1 MGWEVS
7 TEGEGRRRENNT
19 KEVWESHRNRVIFIY
34 LRLHITQ
41 MCFCIYIY
49 SLNEVIAL
57 RLKILTPRTLDFL
70 TTTKRKKTIIRH
82 KNPSF
87 KLTIRRV

>member
-41 MCFCIYIY
+41 MCFCIYIC
-49 SLNEVIAL
+49 SLNEVRAL